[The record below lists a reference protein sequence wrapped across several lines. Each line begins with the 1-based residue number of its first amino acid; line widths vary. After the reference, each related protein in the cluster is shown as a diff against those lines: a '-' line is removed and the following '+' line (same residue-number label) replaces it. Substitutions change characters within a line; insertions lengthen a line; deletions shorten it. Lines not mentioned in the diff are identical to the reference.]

1 MRSRAHIR
9 ERDAVLH
16 TADALTYAILG
27 NAWSLDAHMAIK
39 GRLLDIIDGDGRRV
53 VRTLADGTQF
63 MGDK

>member
-16 TADALTYAILG
+16 AADALTYAMLG
-27 NAWSLDAHMAIK
+27 DAWTFDAHMAVK
-39 GRLLDIIDGDGRRV
+39 GRLLDIIENTRV

-63 MGDK
+63 MGDQ

>member
-16 TADALTYAILG
+16 AADALTCAILG
-27 NAWSLDAHMAIK
+27 QAWSFDAHRAVK
-39 GRLLDIIDGDGRRV
+39 GQLLDIIDNVRI

-63 MGDK
+63 MGDQ